1 MAVRPMDGGDDGRQK
16 DEGGRM
22 NNRKRDTV
30 FHPSAFTPALQRTQC
45 GASVLRPSSGQA
57 YIELVMVLPLFLI
70 VIAAL
75 ILFGRV
81 LYVKIALDMASYDAC
96 RAAVEALRPG
106 DGIAQGM
113 IAGQETLKGF
123 YLNPVGA
130 NLTISPAGGWT
141 RGTPVRCVAAYDLF
155 VGDIPALSSIASGSG
170 VPLQSTTW
178 SRVELWRSDWR

>member
-1 MAVRPMDGGDDGRQK
+1 MKENQRQ
-16 DEGGRM
+16 EES
-22 NNRKRDTV
+22 NRV
-30 FHPSAFTPALQRTQC
+30 FHPSSLI
-45 GASVLRPSSGQA
+45 LHPSERGQA

-106 DGIAQGM
+106 DGVSQGM

-123 YLNPVGA
+123 YLNPAGA
-130 NLTISPAGGWT
+130 NITISPAGGWT

-178 SRVELWRSDWR
+178 SRVELWRSDWQ

>member
-1 MAVRPMDGGDDGRQK
+1 MKKNKSR
-16 DEGGRM
+16 
-22 NNRKRDTV
+22 TL
-30 FHPSAFTPALQRTQC
+30 FHLSSFCPHPCQ
-45 GASVLRPSSGQA
+45 SGQA

-75 ILFGRV
+75 IFFGRV

-106 DGIAQGM
+106 DGVSQGM
-113 IAGQETLKGF
+113 IAGRETLKGF
-123 YLNPVGA
+123 NLNPGGA
-130 NLTISPAGGWT
+130 NIAISPAGAWA
-141 RGTPVRCVAAYDLF
+141 RGTPVQCVASYDLF
-155 VGDIPALSSIASGSG
+155 VGDIPSLSSSANGSG

>member
-1 MAVRPMDGGDDGRQK
+1 MRKAVSEPKRVRGVRP
-16 DEGGRM
+16 
-22 NNRKRDTV
+22 RDRSRLCSLV
-30 FHPSAFTPALQRTQC
+30 PALSD
-45 GASVLRPSSGQA
+45 GGQA

-75 ILFGRV
+75 IFFGRV

-106 DGIAQGM
+106 EGVSQGM

-123 YLNPVGA
+123 YLNPSA
-130 NLTISPAGGWT
+130 ASILISPAGGWA
-141 RGTPVRCVAAYDLF
+141 RGTPVQCVASYDVL
-155 VGDIPALSSIASGSG
+155 VGDIPGVSGFASGSG

-178 SRVELWRSDWR
+178 SRVELWRSDWQ

>member
-1 MAVRPMDGGDDGRQK
+1 MVVMTKKPNNPNMPKMPNLFGCFGSFGRF
-16 DEGGRM
+16 GSF
-22 NNRKRDTV
+22 DT
-30 FHPSAFTPALQRTQC
+30 
-45 GASVLRPSSGQA
+45 GQA

-81 LYVKIALDMASYDAC
+81 LYVKIVLDMASYDAC
-96 RAAVEALRPG
+96 RAAVEALRHG

-113 IAGQETLKGF
+113 IAGQETLRGF
-123 YLNPVGA
+123 YLNPAGA
-130 NLTISPAGGWT
+130 NITISPAGGWT

>member
-1 MAVRPMDGGDDGRQK
+1 M
-16 DEGGRM
+16 
-22 NNRKRDTV
+22 KRYENFKRSIRS
-30 FHPSAFTPALQRTQC
+30 FHPSALTR
-45 GASVLRPSSGQA
+45 SVHAERSERGQA

-81 LYVKIALDMASYDAC
+81 LYVKLALDMTSYDAC

-106 DGIAQGM
+106 DGVSQGM
-113 IAGQETLKGF
+113 IAGQATLRGF
-123 YLNPVGA
+123 YLNPAGA
-130 NLTISPAGGWT
+130 NITVSPAGGWT

-155 VGDIPALSSIASGSG
+155 VGDIPGLSSIAAGSG

>member
-1 MAVRPMDGGDDGRQK
+1 MQ
-16 DEGGRM
+16 RM
-22 NNRKRDTV
+22 KKKQGQGKSNRV
-30 FHPSAFTPALQRTQC
+30 FHPSRGAFIPHAKR
-45 GASVLRPSSGQA
+45 SESGQA

-81 LYVKIALDMASYDAC
+81 LYVKIALDMTSYDAC

-106 DGIAQGM
+106 DGVSQGM
-113 IAGQETLKGF
+113 IAGQATLRGF
-123 YLNPVGA
+123 YLNPAGA
-130 NLTISPAGGWT
+130 NITISPAGGWS

>member
-1 MAVRPMDGGDDGRQK
+1 MKQTQRRGK
-16 DEGGRM
+16 
-22 NNRKRDTV
+22 THSV
-30 FHPSAFTPALQRTQC
+30 FHPSREAFRLHAKRSET
-45 GASVLRPSSGQA
+45 GQA
-57 YIELVMVLPLFLI
+57 YVELVMVLPLFLL

-81 LYVKIALDMASYDAC
+81 LYVKIALDMTSYDAC

-113 IAGQETLKGF
+113 VAGQETLRGF
-123 YLNPVGA
+123 YLNPAGA
-130 NLTISPAGGWT
+130 NITISPAGAWT

-155 VGDIPALSSIASGSG
+155 VGDIPALSSIAAGSG